1 MVESYTRG
9 QKILHWLLAVL
20 VLFWLLVSG
29 QIAASSEGEQ
39 KGMILMFHS
48 GGALIIF
55 ALMMWRYSKR
65 RKNLVM
71 PLAELKSWE
80 QSWSRKVHVSFY
92 VLVTLMAITGI
103 LQGVFFDQA
112 VRVFGAINITVG
124 HNESLMSTF
133 NLLHNLVSKIFLAL
147 IALHVLAALKHQFV
161 DKLPFIKRMA

>member
-1 MVESYTRG
+1 MAESYTRG
-9 QKILHWLLAVL
+9 QKILHWLLAIL

-48 GGALIIF
+48 GGALIIL

-65 RKNLVM
+65 RKNFVT

-80 QSWSRKVHVSFY
+80 KFWSRKIHVSFY
-92 VLVTLMAITGI
+92 VLITVMAITGI
-103 LQGVFFDQA
+103 LQGMFFDQA
-112 VRVFGAINITVG
+112 VRVFGVINITVG
-124 HNESLMSTF
+124 HNESLMSMF
-133 NLLHNLVSKIFLAL
+133 NLLHDVVSKIFLAL

-161 DKLPFIKRMA
+161 DKLSFIKRMV